1 MTKSIKDCKGE
12 LKGELNMKRQKAM
25 ILKFCITIMLL
36 ILSATGLHAQEQE
49 IPFPQYGTGP
59 IHVFIYSNYSCPP
72 CRDME
77 PAVDPI
83 LHDLLKRDAITLTL
97 VDIPYSENCVLCA
110 RYFLYA
116 LKKKNDV
123 DHAFFVKGVLFNE
136 KVDKQTTTKAR
147 FEALFKSKG
156 IPFEVFD
163 SKPVF
168 DRYNA
173 LIKKDKVKGTPT
185 CVIVKD
191 GKKEKFIGGP
201 DIIAAL
207 KRLL

>member
-1 MTKSIKDCKGE
+1 
-12 LKGELNMKRQKAM
+12 MKRRKELIRTFCM
-25 ILKFCITIMLL
+25 IIILL
-36 ILSATGLHAQEQE
+36 ILSATGLHAQGQE

-59 IHVFIYSNYSCPP
+59 VHVLIYSNYSCPP

-110 RYFLYA
+110 KYFLYA
-116 LKKKNDV
+116 LKKKNDA
-123 DHAFFVKGVLFNE
+123 DHAFLVKGVLFNE
-136 KVDKQTTTKAR
+136 KVDKQTTTGAR

-168 DRYNA
+168 ERYNA
-173 LIKKDKVKGTPT
+173 LIKRDKVQGTPT

-191 GKKEKFIGGP
+191 GKKEKFSGGP